1 MKKFSVLSAL
11 VALCLGGCGEAK
23 KGVVL
28 ARFDGMTVTS
38 DEFNQKLA
46 SLPDNL
52 KAAMLRNKKGFI
64 EELAAE
70 HFLFKEAER
79 RKLDAEPDVKRLLEA
94 ARRKILVAKL
104 IELEIDKKLSV
115 TAEEAERYYNDHKD
129 DFMTP
134 VLLRASHILVKT
146 EEEARAVKAELAGG
160 ADFED
165 TARRKSTDAT
175 AMRGGDLGFF
185 QKGQFVPEFEDTAF
199 KMKKGEVS
207 DPVKTQFGYHLIKL
221 TDRAEPILRDFKS
234 IKERLQERMLLQK
247 RSQAFK
253 VYVEKLKGNSRVDID
268 EKALDSVSPPVPAAR
283 K

>member
-1 MKKFSVLSAL
+1 MKKCWVSWVLCFFLTA
-11 VALCLGGCGEAK
+11 GCGPAK
-23 KGVVL
+23 KGIVL

-38 DEFNQKLA
+38 DEFDRKLA
-46 SLPDNL
+46 ALPDNL
-52 KAAMLRNKKGFI
+52 RAAMQRNKKALV
-64 EELAAE
+64 EEIAAE
-70 HFLFKEAER
+70 HFLFKEAQR
-79 RKLDAEPDVKRLLEA
+79 RRLDADPDVKPLLEA

-104 IELEIDKKLSV
+104 VELEVDRKLSV
-115 TAEEAERYYNDHKD
+115 TSEEAERYYNDHKE

-146 EEEARAVKAELAGG
+146 EEEARTVKNELAGG

-165 TARRKSTDAT
+165 TARRKSIDAT

-185 QKGQFVPEFEDTAF
+185 QKGQFVAEFEDTAF
-199 KMKKGEVS
+199 KMKKGEIS

-221 TDRAEPILRDFKS
+221 TDRVEPMLRDFKAV
-234 IKERLQERMLLQK
+234 KDRLQERMLLQK
-247 RSQAFK
+247 RSRAFK

-268 EKALDSVSPPVPAAR
+268 EKALDSIAAPVPAS